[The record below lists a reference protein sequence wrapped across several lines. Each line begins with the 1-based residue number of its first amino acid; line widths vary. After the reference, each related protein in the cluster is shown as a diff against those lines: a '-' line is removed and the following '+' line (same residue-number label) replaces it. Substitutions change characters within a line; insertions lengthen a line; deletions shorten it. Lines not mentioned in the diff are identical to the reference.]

1 MYLCSILIY
10 NAMSTQEK
18 GKHGG
23 VRPGSGR
30 KPKEKKK
37 VQMTVTVAE
46 ETKVTLKAEA
56 QSRHT
61 RPGIMIDDWVS
72 NFNKED

>member
-1 MYLCSILIY
+1 
-10 NAMSTQEK
+10 
-18 GKHGG
+18 
-23 VRPGSGR
+23 
-30 KPKEKKK
+30 
-37 VQMTVTVAE
+37 MTVTVAE

-72 NFNKED
+72 NFNKDEQ

>member
-1 MYLCSILIY
+1 
-10 NAMSTQEK
+10 MSTQEK

-23 VRPGSGR
+23 TRTGAGR
-30 KPKEKKK
+30 KPKENKK

-46 ETKVTLKAEA
+46 DTRATLKAEA

-72 NFNKED
+72 NFNKKD

>member
-1 MYLCSILIY
+1 
-10 NAMSTQEK
+10 MSTQEK

-23 VRPGSGR
+23 TRPGAGR
-30 KPKEKKK
+30 KPKENKR

-46 ETKVTLKAEA
+46 DTRTTLKAEA

>member
-1 MYLCSILIY
+1 
-10 NAMSTQEK
+10 MSTQEK

-23 VRPGSGR
+23 TRPGAGR
-30 KPKEKKK
+30 KPKENKK

-46 ETKVTLKAEA
+46 DTRTILKAEA
-56 QSRHT
+56 QSRLT

-72 NFNKED
+72 NFNKKD

>member
-1 MYLCSILIY
+1 MWHLIFD
-10 NAMSTQEK
+10 AMSTQEK

-23 VRPGSGR
+23 TRPGAGR
-30 KPKEKKK
+30 KPKENKK

-46 ETKVTLKAEA
+46 DTRVTLKAEA

-61 RPGIMIDDWVS
+61 RPGIMIDEWVS

>member
-1 MYLCSILIY
+1 
-10 NAMSTQEK
+10 MSTQEK

-23 VRPGSGR
+23 LRPGAGR
-30 KPKEKKK
+30 KPKDNKR

-56 QSRHT
+56 QSRQT
-61 RPGIMIDDWVS
+61 RPGVMIDEWVS
-72 NFNKED
+72 NLKRED

>member
-1 MYLCSILIY
+1 MI
-10 NAMSTQEK
+10 TQEK

-23 VRPGSGR
+23 TRPGAGR
-30 KPKEKKK
+30 KPKENKK

-46 ETKVTLKAEA
+46 DTRTILKAEA
-56 QSRHT
+56 QSRLT

-72 NFNKED
+72 NFNKKD